1 MSSLQLLLVAGT
13 HGNEIN
19 APWLFNEWNKSPGVI
34 NTNGLKIA
42 KIIGNPEALKVCK
55 RYIDNDLNRSFRKDL
70 LQNKSI
76 HDYEAIR
83 AREIV
88 DTFGPEGSKSC
99 QIAIDFHST
108 TSAMGSS
115 IVIYGRRPADL
126 AIASLLQSRLGLPVY
141 LHESDNTQM
150 GFLVE
155 SWPCGLV
162 IEIGPVPQGLLHA
175 DTIEKTKLVLQY
187 LLDEVVKLRFGL
199 TSFPDEIVI
208 HRHVESID
216 FPRSPEGQPQAF
228 VHPMRQGADWFPIR
242 EGSPL
247 FMKLD
252 GSVVSFKGHDSLVPV
267 FINEAAYAEK
277 KIAMS
282 LTKRE
287 VWNLSKDCHDA
298 INYLINDAYLV

>member
-34 NTNGLKIA
+34 NTNGLKIV

-70 LQNKSI
+70 LQNKNI
-76 HDYEAIR
+76 QDYEAIR
-83 AREIV
+83 AREIL

-141 LHESDNTQM
+141 LHESDNIQM

-162 IEIGPVPQGLLHA
+162 IEIGPVSQGLLHG
-175 DTIEKTKLVLQY
+175 DTIEKTKLVLQC
-187 LLDEVVKLRFGL
+187 LLDEVVKLRSGL
-199 TSFPDEIVI
+199 TSFPEEIEI

-216 FPRSPEGQPQAF
+216 FPRSPEGKPQAF
-228 VHPMRQGADWFPIR
+228 VHPMRQGADWLPIR

-252 GSVVSFKGHDSLVPV
+252 GTVVSFKSHDSLVPV

-298 INYLINDAYLV
+298 INYLINDAYLI